1 MAYSKQTIYF
11 KNILQKDVMI
21 PISNIG
27 TNLNSILKD
36 TLSSKYEGKCLK
48 EGYIKNNS
56 IVIINYSSGLL
67 ELDNVV
73 FSVSFECLICKP
85 VEDMKI
91 KCKVDNVTKAGVRA
105 SYHNNI
111 ESPIMVFIARDH
123 YYNNTTFTKIKE
135 NDIIIVKVIGIRYEL
150 NDNFIYIIAE
160 LLKIQKK
167 RNKTNKTNKT
177 MIKL

>member
-1 MAYSKQTIYF
+1 MAFKKQSSIYF
-11 KNILQKDVMI
+11 KNILQKDIKI
-21 PISNIG
+21 PIVNIG
-27 TNLNSILKD
+27 TNLNANIKEILAK
-36 TLSSKYEGKCLK
+36 TYEGKCLK

-67 ELDNVV
+67 ELDSVL
-73 FSVSFECLICKP
+73 FSVSFECLICRP
-85 VEDMKI
+85 MEDMKI

-105 SYHNNI
+105 SYYNNI

-123 YYNNTTFTKIKE
+123 YYNNSTFTKIKE
-135 NDIIIVKVIGIRYEL
+135 NDIIIIKVIGIRYEL

-167 RNKTNKTNKT
+167 NKSKQTRK
-177 MIKL
+177 